1 MQEQGGTSRVVEVE
15 QVILG
20 AGLFGLYGADLAC
33 RRGSSVALVD
43 PEPTPMTRASFA
55 NQARIHLGYHY
66 PRSVGTAL
74 QSIAYRDR
82 FVEEFAG
89 CVNGRFSKVYAI
101 ARFESMTSAAGFEQF
116 CRNVEIPAVQVDPL
130 RWFRSGAVEAA
141 FVCDE
146 ASFDTR
152 RLRREMVGRLAD
164 RPSVHWKLGNRVQ
177 EVGIDGETYVLT
189 LTDGSVLRTPRVLN
203 ATYAAMN
210 GVLAQ
215 FGVEPLAV
223 HHELCELALGKPSPE
238 LAEVGITVMDGPFFS
253 IMPFGHSGLHSLSA
267 VDYTPHHRSQDP
279 LPSFPCQRRSASC
292 RPESLDNCG
301 TCPVRPATL
310 VDEMWQLAGRYL
322 RPEMDFE
329 PTSSILAVRPVLRLS
344 NVDDSRPT
352 LVQVHRRAPDL
363 VSVMSGKI
371 NTIYDLEH
379 VW

>member
-1 MQEQGGTSRVVEVE
+1 MEVE

-20 AGLFGLYGADLAC
+20 AGLFGLFGADLAS
-33 RRGSSVALVD
+33 RRGWSVALVD

-89 CVNGRFSKVYAI
+89 CVNNRFSKVYAI
-101 ARFESMTSAAGFEQF
+101 ARFGSMTSAEGFERF

-130 RWFRSGAVEAA
+130 RWFRSGSIEAA
-141 FVCDE
+141 FLCDE
-146 ASFDTR
+146 ASFDSR
-152 RLRREMVGRLAD
+152 RLRREMLGRLD
-164 RPSVHWKLGNRVQ
+164 RRPHVHWRLGTRVQ
-177 EVGIDGETYVLT
+177 EVDVDGGLYELT
-189 LTDGSVLRTPRVLN
+189 LTDGSTLRTPRVLN

-223 HHELCELALGKPSPE
+223 HHELCELALGKASPE
-238 LAEVGITVMDGPFFS
+238 LSEVGITVMDGAFFS
-253 IMPFGHSGLHSLSA
+253 VMPFGQSGLHSLSA
-267 VDYTPHHRSQDP
+267 VDYTPHHRSTEP
-279 LPSFPCQRRSASC
+279 FPSFPCQERSDTC
-292 RPESLDNCG
+292 RHDALDNCG
-301 TCPVRPATL
+301 TCPVRPPSL
-310 VDEMWQLAGRYL
+310 VDEMWQLAGRFL
-322 RPEMDFE
+322 RPELSFE
-329 PTSSILAVRPVLRLS
+329 ATSSILAVRPVLQLS

-352 LVQVHRRAPDL
+352 LVQVHRRDPDL
-363 VSVMSGKI
+363 VSVLSGKI

-379 VW
+379 LW